1 MKQGGE
7 AAPIHPGCPAHKRNS
22 PCTMN
27 TAFANEVKTGLST
40 RPRHLSSKWFYDAT
54 GDGLFQT
61 IMAMPEYYLTDAE
74 REIYQSCGPELL
86 TAIGDR
92 PFELVELG
100 AGDGSKTRFLIDAF
114 ISAGARFT
122 YRPIDISANAI
133 ELLSDRV
140 ASEWPD
146 LAYAPLTGDYFAAL
160 EQLGEPDENT
170 VRLVLFPGANIGNFS
185 PKEAETF
192 LSRLSRFLSTG
203 DLLLTGFDL
212 RKDPALVLA
221 AYNDPAGHTAAFN
234 LNLLRRINNELGGD
248 FDLAHWRH
256 WETYDPLTGAA
267 RSYLVSETDQTVAIG
282 ALGETYHFD
291 AWEAVSV
298 EVSQKYGEREIEEL
312 AVAAGFTHLR
322 HFKDGG
328 AMFSDSLWRV

>member
-1 MKQGGE
+1 MADTLIK
-7 AAPIHPGCPAHKRNS
+7 K
-22 PCTMN
+22 N
-27 TAFANEVKTGLST
+27 TAFANEVRDGLSA

-54 GDGLFQT
+54 GDGLFQA

-74 REIYQSCGPELL
+74 REVYQNCGPDLL
-86 TAIGDR
+86 KAIGDR
-92 PFELVELG
+92 PFDLVELG

-114 ISAGARFT
+114 ISAGAQFT

-133 ELLSDRV
+133 DQLSERV
-140 ASEWPD
+140 VAEWPD
-146 LAYAPLTGDYFAAL
+146 LAYAPLKGDYFAAL
-160 EQLGEPDENT
+160 EELGEPVGDV

-185 PKEAETF
+185 PEEAKGF
-192 LSRLSRFLSTG
+192 LSHLRQSLRSE

-212 RKDPALVLA
+212 RKDPAVVLA

-234 LNLLRRINNELGGD
+234 LNLLRRINRELDGN
-248 FDLAHWRH
+248 FDLSNWRH

-267 RSYLVSETDQTVAIG
+267 RSYLVSETAQAVTVG
-282 ALGETYHFD
+282 ALGETYDFD

-312 AVAAGFTHLR
+312 AVAAGFEHVR
-322 HFKDGG
+322 HFKDSE
-328 AMFSDSLWRV
+328 ALFSDSLWRVG